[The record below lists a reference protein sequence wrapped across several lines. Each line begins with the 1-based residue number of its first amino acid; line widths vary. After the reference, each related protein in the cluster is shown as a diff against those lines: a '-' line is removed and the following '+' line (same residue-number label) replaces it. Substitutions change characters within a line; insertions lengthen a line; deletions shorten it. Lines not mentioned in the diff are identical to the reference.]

1 MKKTLLSLIV
11 AFAVS
16 ALQAQWVN
24 DPATNTKLATTH
36 TTVSDVML
44 STNESTGDTY
54 ILWYANGLN
63 LQRIDVNGVPQWGD
77 TGIHIESHEFLSY
90 SSGIDITTTADNAV
104 VVGFSDSKGECFAMK
119 FDKDG
124 NAIWGEQGVS
134 VFGLPQDNSPYSQVQ
149 LQAGPDGS
157 VWIMAADNENLHL
170 RYSNPYG
177 TLNTAAT
184 ISSPGYKCQNAR
196 MTPGS
201 EGVVFVTYEKYSSDA
216 FEADKEIW
224 VEGFVLDGVPA
235 STPAQLMEKKVYGL
249 TYTHN
254 AISDGIGGGY
264 AYTNCP
270 DSIGFN
276 TFVFHFDA
284 NGLSTISEPFG
295 IAVHTPGLG
304 LNFQE
309 AHATIDPET
318 HDIILVYVQNTSKLL
333 MNRISMTGEVLWG
346 EGITIAEDAVFKNP
360 MIHTYPDGSGFMVAY
375 EYGLNTDEARI
386 EASGFNMDGNQTW
399 HTQMN
404 SVLDKKELNGKTTG
418 FHNGQNI
425 IAWANRSTGN
435 IYGQNIDMNGKM
447 GPTSVNENVSSLSA
461 NIFQNG
467 NSLIVSCEDLSQVEI
482 ISITGQSIKTV
493 KANGNAAEINVS
505 DLTRGLYI
513 IRMNDANG
521 NVMVKKTVI
530 R

>member
-1 MKKTLLSLIV
+1 MKKSLLFLIG

-24 DPATNTKLATTH
+24 DPATNTKLATAPSYSWN
-36 TTVSDVML
+36 VKL

-54 ILWYANGLN
+54 ILWDADGSN
-63 LQRIDVNGVPQWGD
+63 LQRVDVNGVPQWGD
-77 TGIHIESHEFLSY
+77 AGIHIESRADA
-90 SSGIDITTTADNAV
+90 DITTTADNAV
-104 VVGFSDSKGECFAMK
+104 VTSFINANGECIAMK

-124 NAIWGEQGVS
+124 NSLWGEQGVS
-134 VFGLPQDNSPYSQVQ
+134 VFGLPHDSTIYSKTQ

-157 VWIMAADNENLHL
+157 VWIMTEDEENTYL

-177 TLNTAAT
+177 TLNSAVT
-184 ISSPGYKCQNAR
+184 ISSLRYKCKNAC

-216 FEADKEIW
+216 IEVDKEIW
-224 VEGFVLDGVPA
+224 VAGFVLDGEPA
-235 STPAQLMEKKVYGL
+235 STPVRLMEEKIYPQG
-249 TYTHN
+249 YTHT

-264 AYTNCP
+264 AYTLCP
-270 DSIGFN
+270 DSLGGFN

-295 IAVHTPGLG
+295 IPVHSFEAASTFG
-304 LNFQE
+304 E

-318 HDIILVYVQNTSKLL
+318 HDIIIVYIQNKTKLII
-333 MNRISMTGEVLWG
+333 NRITMTGEVLWG
-346 EGITIAEDAVFKNP
+346 DGITIAEDGISDNSAP
-360 MIHTYPDGSGFMVAY
+360 MIHAYPDGSGFMVAY
-375 EYGLNTDEARI
+375 YYGPNPESGRI
-386 EASGFNMDGNQTW
+386 EAIGFNMNGNQTW

-404 SVLDKKELNGKTTG
+404 SIVDKKALNSRASG

-425 IAWANRSTGN
+425 IAWVNQSTGN
-435 IYGQNIDMNGKM
+435 IYGQNIDKNGIM
-447 GPTSVNENVSSLSA
+447 GPTASVPENAMSA
-461 NIFQNG
+461 EIFQNG
-467 NSLIVSCEDLSQVEI
+467 SSLIISAETLSQVEI
-482 ISITGQSIKTV
+482 ISMTGQSIKTV

-505 DLTRGLYI
+505 SFTPGLYI
-513 IRMNDANG
+513 VKMDDANG
-521 NVMVKKTVI
+521 NVLVRKTVI

>member
-1 MKKTLLSLIV
+1 MKKTLLFLIV
-11 AFAVS
+11 AFAAS
-16 ALQAQWVN
+16 TLQAQWVN

-36 TTVSDVML
+36 TTASNVML

-54 ILWYANGLN
+54 ILWYANGIN

-77 TGIHIESHEFLSY
+77 AGIHIGSHAHP
-90 SSGIDITTTADNAV
+90 DITTTADNAV
-104 VVGFSDSKGECFAMK
+104 VTSFVNANGECIAMK

-124 NAIWGEQGVS
+124 NALWGEQGVS
-134 VFGLPQDNSPYSQVQ
+134 VFGLPHDSTNYSQTQ
-149 LQAGPDGS
+149 LLAGPDGS
-157 VWIMAADNENLHL
+157 VWIMTEDEENTYL

-184 ISSPGYKCQNAR
+184 ISSLQYKCRNAR

-201 EGVVFVTYEKYSSDA
+201 DGVVFVTYEKYSSDA
-216 FEADKEIW
+216 IEADKEIW
-224 VEGFVLDGVPA
+224 VAGFVLDGVPA
-235 STPAQLMEKKVYGL
+235 STPVRLMEKKIYPEG
-249 TYTHN
+249 YTHT

-264 AYTNCP
+264 AYTFCP
-270 DSIGFN
+270 DSLGFN

-295 IAVHTPGLG
+295 IPVHSTGTG
-304 LNFQE
+304 FTFNE

-318 HDIILVYVQNTSKLL
+318 HDIIIVYIQNDTKLL
-333 MNRISMTGEVLWG
+333 MNRITMTGEVLWG
-346 EGITIAEDAVFKNP
+346 DGITIAEDGVSYNSKP
-360 MIHTYPDGSGFMVAY
+360 MIHAYPDGSGFMVAY
-375 EYGLNTDEARI
+375 AYGLNPESARI
-386 EASGFNMDGNQTW
+386 EAIGFNMNGNQTW
-399 HTQMN
+399 HTQIN
-404 SVLDKKELNGKTTG
+404 SIIDKKTLNGRASG

-425 IAWANRSTGN
+425 IAWANNSTGN

-447 GPTSVNENVSSLSA
+447 GPTSVNENESVMSA
-461 NIFQNG
+461 SIFQNG
-467 NSLIVSCEDLSQVEI
+467 SNLIVSADGLCQVEI

-505 DLTRGLYI
+505 GMTKGLYI
-513 IRMNDANG
+513 VRMNDANG
-521 NVMVKKTVI
+521 NIVVKKTVI